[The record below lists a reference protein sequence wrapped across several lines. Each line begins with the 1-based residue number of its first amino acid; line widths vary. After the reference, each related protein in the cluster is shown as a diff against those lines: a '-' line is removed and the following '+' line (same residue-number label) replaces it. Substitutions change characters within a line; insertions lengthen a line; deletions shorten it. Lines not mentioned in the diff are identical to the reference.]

1 MREKIEARNGMI
13 LTNGEIYGR
22 TIFLG
27 TNLNKK
33 DFHEIT
39 VGEYERTL
47 KEQANDIRP
56 NFE

>member
-1 MREKIEARNGMI
+1 MKEKIEARNGMI

-27 TNLNKK
+27 TNLNKE

-39 VGEYERTL
+39 VEEYERIL
-47 KEQANDIRP
+47 AEEAEKQNNI
-56 NFE
+56 